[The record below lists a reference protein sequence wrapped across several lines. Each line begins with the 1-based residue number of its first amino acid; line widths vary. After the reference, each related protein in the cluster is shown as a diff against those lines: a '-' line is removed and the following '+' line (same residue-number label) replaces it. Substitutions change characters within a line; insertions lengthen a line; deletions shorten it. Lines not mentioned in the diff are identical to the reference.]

1 MIPKHIAI
9 VGTGISGLAAAVLL
23 ANDQQKVHL
32 YGKHAPPPQRHMVIS
47 QPNISTLTQ
56 YLDLPLHIPITSV
69 HLSAVKQWGMS
80 LFEASSH
87 HLPFFGQLIPSID
100 LHQALWANI
109 KHHPNIEQHDQLL
122 TSLDN
127 LDQDLIIIATGKND
141 SLIPKTLQHKQT
153 GPTLQLSQSLWS
165 LSSPIPTHQV
175 WQRFDHSSVWAAIPI
190 DKHQIKIIQTSRY
203 NQPNDVASIWRHILP
218 LHQCTDHQS
227 FTFDTF
233 YRTKVGDHKIWS
245 LGENAISPPPIAAQH
260 FNHTL
265 QQLLYFKKHFTNEDR
280 SALWLSLSNQNKRF
294 FEQQL
299 AFLKRP
305 TLLTGLGLMAIHAS
319 NQLQSL
325 CLNRFMGTPHVTL

>member
-1 MIPKHIAI
+1 MTPKHIAI

-23 ANDQQKVHL
+23 ANDQQKIHL
-32 YGKHAPPPQRHMVIS
+32 YGKHTPPPLRHMVIS
-47 QPNISTLTQ
+47 QPNINTLTQ
-56 YLDLPLHIPITSV
+56 YLDLPHHLPITSV

-80 LFEASSH
+80 LFKASSH

-109 KHHPNIEQHDQLL
+109 KHHPNIVHHDQLL
-122 TSLDN
+122 TSLET
-127 LDQDLIIIATGKND
+127 LDHDLIIIATGKNNA
-141 SLIPKTLQHKQT
+141 LTPKALQPKQN
-153 GPTLQLSQSLWS
+153 GPKIQLSQSTWS
-165 LSSPIPTHQV
+165 ASSPIPTHQV
-175 WQRFDHSSVWAAIPI
+175 WQRFDHSSVWAAIPM
-190 DKHQIKIIQTSRY
+190 DKYQIKIIQTSLY
-203 NQPNDVASIWRHILP
+203 DQPKDAASIWQHILP
-218 LHQCTDHQS
+218 LQTCIDHQS

-233 YRTKVGDHKIWS
+233 YRTKVADQKTWS

-265 QQLLYFKKHFTNEDR
+265 QQLLYFKNHATN
-280 SALWLSLSNQNKRF
+280 SAPSTLWQSLSNQNKQF
-294 FEQQL
+294 FKQQL

-305 TLLTGLGLMAIHAS
+305 TQLTGLGLMAIHAS